1 VPIAE
6 RHSPLGCFAVPEAC
20 GAASGLVSSIA
31 SRGRPWVD
39 GQATVHRYA
48 QAQEFLAKQRLFVH
62 WILPT
67 RKRDCNKILLTRVV
81 VRDGNGRRK
90 TTTFTFT
97 FFFIRN
103 ESGTVFSETKTAP
116 VFRLFRKRKYTVE
129 NTSITVET
137 YQNGI

>member
-103 ESGTVFSETKTAP
+103 ESGTVFLETKIYN
-116 VFRLFRKRKYTVE
+116 R
-129 NTSITVET
+129 
-137 YQNGI
+137 